1 MAFPGRN
8 GILLFNLAP
17 VVGRLGEF
25 ELKEV
30 VGELNSEEKGMELPC
45 G

>member
-8 GILLFNLAP
+8 GILLFNLLP
-17 VVGRLGEF
+17 VVVGLREF
-25 ELKEV
+25 KLEEV
-30 VGELNSEEKGMELPC
+30 IGELNSEERRKLLPS